1 MLDLTRFAW
10 LTFDCYGTLID
21 WESGMLRALRPV
33 LGRHGQS
40 LTDEEVLELY
50 AELEARAEAGPYVR
64 YREVLESVMAGMG
77 KFLGFTPSP
86 AELGALAASLPGWPP
101 FADTVE
107 ALRRLKARYRLG
119 IISNTDDDL
128 FAQTARTLE
137 VPFDAVITAE
147 QARSYK
153 PSPRNFELALERL
166 EEPRERVLHVA
177 QSLYHD
183 HVPAQATGLRSVW
196 VNRRAGMAGGGA
208 TRPATVQPD
217 LEVPDLKSLADLVE
231 KQAADQRGSEQKRR

>member
-21 WESGMLRALRPV
+21 WETGILRALRPV

-40 LTDEEVLELY
+40 LSDDELLELY

-64 YREVLESVMAGMG
+64 YRAVLESVMAGLG
-77 KFLGFTPSP
+77 KFLGFTPSS
-86 AELGALAASLPGWPP
+86 AELHALAESLPAWPP
-101 FADTVE
+101 FPDTVE

-119 IISNTDDDL
+119 VISNTDDDL
-128 FAQTARTLE
+128 FTQTARALQ

-147 QARSYK
+147 QAGSYK
-153 PSPRNFELALERL
+153 PSQRNFELALERL
-166 EEPRERVLHVA
+166 GEPRERVLHVA

-183 HVPAQATGLRSVW
+183 HVPARALGLHSVW
-196 VNRRAGMAGGGA
+196 VNRRAGKAGAGA
-208 TRPATVQPD
+208 TRQAAIQPD

-231 KQAADQRGSEQKRR
+231 RQTSRR

>member
-33 LGRHGQS
+33 LGRHGKS
-40 LTDEEVLELY
+40 LADEEVLELY
-50 AELEARAEAGPYVR
+50 AELEARAEAGPYLR
-64 YREVLESVMAGMG
+64 YREVLENVMAGMG
-77 KFLGFTPSP
+77 KFLGFTASA
-86 AELGALAASLPGWPP
+86 AELGALAESLPGWPP

-119 IISNTDDDL
+119 IISNTDDDF

-153 PSPRNFELALERL
+153 PSQHNFELALERL
-166 EEPRERVLHVA
+166 GEPRERVLHVA

-183 HVPAQATGLRSVW
+183 HVPAQALGLRSVW
-196 VNRRAGMAGGGA
+196 VNRRTGKPGGGA
-208 TRPATVQPD
+208 TRPASVQPD
-217 LEVPDLKSLADLVE
+217 LEVPDLKSLADLAE
-231 KQAADQRGSEQKRR
+231 KQAADQR